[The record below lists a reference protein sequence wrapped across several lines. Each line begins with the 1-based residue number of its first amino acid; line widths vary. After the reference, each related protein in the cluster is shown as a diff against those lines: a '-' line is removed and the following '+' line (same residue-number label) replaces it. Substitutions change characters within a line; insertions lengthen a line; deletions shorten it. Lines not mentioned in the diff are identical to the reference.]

1 MCLFVKSFM
10 PMMEPLRMVLEEHA
24 FKILLHDLIAAKQM
38 YKSRAQIIE
47 QLNIIKEA
55 INKLRKTDKPRIQ
68 HALNIMMT
76 LGRKQNFM
84 QQIGSLK

>member
-1 MCLFVKSFM
+1 
-10 PMMEPLRMVLEEHA
+10 
-24 FKILLHDLIAAKQM
+24 M

-55 INKLRKTDKPRIQ
+55 IKKLRKTDKPRIQ

-76 LGRKQNFM
+76 LGRLTKLYATNWLIKILTFC
-84 QQIGSLK
+84 ITSSL